1 MSTTELVPS
10 DPIRVVALD
19 QAQPTSIMGL
29 LEIATKGNNIE
40 VLERIM
46 ALKREEDSRNAKAA
60 YTRAMQAFQDE
71 CPVIIKSR
79 AVLNKFD
86 KELYRYAP
94 LDRII
99 ERVRPL
105 LKKHG
110 FSYDLETEF
119 HEAKVRAV
127 CTVRHIGGHDE
138 KRTVELP
145 LITKTEIMSASQ
157 QVSGTITFAK
167 RVAFCN
173 IFGIMTGDED
183 RDGNGTDPEACISDE
198 QAMQIRDLMTAAGMD
213 GNQNSQDLFLK
224 FAKAPS
230 VEKIAESR
238 FDDVVKMLRK
248 KAGQHR

>member
-60 YTRAMQAFQDE
+60 YTAAMQDFQDE
-71 CPVIIKSR
+71 CPVIVKSKPVVNTDR
-79 AVLNKFD
+79 

-94 LDRII
+94 LVKII
-99 ERVRPL
+99 IQVRPL

-110 FSYDLETEF
+110 FTYDLDTEF
-119 HEAKVRAV
+119 SDQKVRATCV
-127 CTVRHIGGHDE
+127 ARHIGGHEE

-145 LITKTEIMSASQ
+145 LITKTGIMSASQ

-167 RVAFCN
+167 RVVFCN
-173 IFGIMTGDED
+173 VFGIMTGDED
-183 RDGNGTDPEACISDE
+183 RDGNGTDPDEYISDE

-248 KAGQHR
+248 KAGHNR